1 MHVTSESFDADRPM
15 PARLAFARPHP
26 DTHVTL
32 SDNRNPHLR
41 WDDVPDGTRSFVL
54 ICVDPDAP
62 TVPDDVNREG
72 RTVPADLPRG
82 DFHHWV
88 MVDIPAEVREIAE
101 GACSDGVVPGGRSD
115 PPGPAGARQGSNDY
129 GGWFAGDPDMAGDY
143 RGYDGPGP
151 PWNDERPHRYR
162 FRVLA
167 TDLDRCPVEAPFG
180 AAEVLAAVEGHVLT
194 EAVITGVYTLNPAV
208 SLP

>member
-1 MHVTSESFDADRPM
+1 MHLISESFDHGRPM
-15 PARLAFARPHP
+15 PARLAFARP
-26 DTHVTL
+26 DAATRVTL

-41 WDDVPDGTRSFVL
+41 WDDVPVGTRSFVI

-62 TVPDDVNREG
+62 TVADDVNQDG

-88 MVDIPAEVREIAE
+88 LVDVPAECREIVE
-101 GACSDGVVPGGRSD
+101 GACSDAVTPGGKAD
-115 PPGPAGARQGSNDY
+115 PPGPAGSRQGSNDY

-151 PWNDERPHRYR
+151 PWNDERPHRYH
-162 FRVLA
+162 FRVFA
-167 TDLDRCPVEAPFG
+167 TDLDHSPVEAPFG
-180 AAEVLAAVEGHVLT
+180 AAEACAAIEGHVLAGA
-194 EAVITGVYTLNPAV
+194 ELTGLYTLNPAV
-208 SLP
+208 SIP